1 MTCQYVDKIS
11 LISTISNSFP
21 FGNQNIIKRWIMNIQ
36 IFGTKKSSDTRKA
49 ERFFKERGIKFQS
62 VDLSVK
68 GLSKRELESVI
79 RAAGSIEAVLDE
91 NCKDKDVYLLIKY
104 LEDSAK
110 FDKLLENP
118 TVLIQPIVRNGQQA
132 TVGYMPEIWKTWE

>member
-1 MTCQYVDKIS
+1 
-11 LISTISNSFP
+11 
-21 FGNQNIIKRWIMNIQ
+21 MNIQ

-62 VDLSVK
+62 VDLCVK

-91 NCKDKDVYLLIKY
+91 NCKDKDAYLLIKY

-132 TVGYMPEIWKTWE
+132 TVGYKPEIWKTWE

>member
-1 MTCQYVDKIS
+1 MIFNNG
-11 LISTISNSFP
+11 IWGIM
-21 FGNQNIIKRWIMNIQ
+21 MNIQ

-79 RAAGSIEAVLDE
+79 RAAGSLEAVVDD
-91 NCKDKDVYLLIKY
+91 NCKDRDTYLLIKY
-104 LEDSAK
+104 LDEGAK
-110 FDKLLENP
+110 FEKLLENP
-118 TVLIQPIVRNGQQA
+118 MVLKQPIVRNGQQS
-132 TVGYMPEIWKTWE
+132 TVGYRPEIWKTWE

>member
-1 MTCQYVDKIS
+1 
-11 LISTISNSFP
+11 
-21 FGNQNIIKRWIMNIQ
+21 MNIQ

-62 VDLSVK
+62 VDLCVK

-91 NCKDKDVYLLIKY
+91 NCKDKDTYLLLKY

-132 TVGYMPEIWKTWE
+132 TVGYKPEIWKTWE